1 MNLGSDPADQV
12 VRYTLEGTE
21 FALRISGTAAKN
33 FAIFAAAVLRD
44 QKKIRGKTNLT
55 RLLREGKPLKFF
67 SVSADRTREF
77 AQEAK
82 RHGLLFVPMR
92 DRNDPDHIEIA
103 IWADDV
109 AKVERIIERM
119 QLDVVGLRSMGP
131 QLSVSETG
139 ERSKEGPSGAFHH
152 PSGFA
157 LQTGGLAGRQ
167 VVETGEAEIM
177 SDVEPEQ
184 STPEQAEPDN
194 PATQTADSPS
204 PLELD
209 DADYDLG
216 FTQPAPSPAE
226 SDTPLPTRSPRTNA
240 PQSEKPLTP
249 FAASKSRSPNTSPT
263 LHAGEVRAKGERLSV
278 RDELRSIKA
287 MLRQRKSVTPRPKT
301 PIRIH
306 RGGQAR

>member
-44 QKKIRGKTNLT
+44 QKKTRGKTNLT

-67 SVSADRTREF
+67 SVSADRMREF

-103 IWADDV
+103 IWADDA

-119 QLDVVGLRSMGP
+119 QLDVV
-131 QLSVSETG
+131 
-139 ERSKEGPSGAFHH
+139 
-152 PSGFA
+152 
-157 LQTGGLAGRQ
+157 
-167 VVETGEAEIM
+167 ETGEAEIM
-177 SDVEPEQ
+177 TDVDHTEPEQ
-184 STPEQAEPDN
+184 AQEGPDRQPAQAADGPIPFEP
-194 PATQTADSPS
+194 
-204 PLELD
+204 D

-226 SDTPLPTRSPRTNA
+226 PGNPPPSRSTRRTDLPSA
-240 PQSEKPLTP
+240 PPS
-249 FAASKSRSPNTSPT
+249 ASRSRSPNTSPT
-263 LHAGEVRAKGERLSV
+263 LHAGEVRARGERPSV

-287 MLRQRKSVTPRPKT
+287 MLRQRESVTPRPKA

-306 RGGQAR
+306 RDGQAR

>member
-44 QKKIRGKTNLT
+44 QKKTRGKTNLT

-67 SVSADRTREF
+67 SVSADRMREF

-92 DRNDPDHIEIA
+92 DRNDPNHIEIA
-103 IWADDV
+103 IWADDA

-119 QLDVVGLRSMGP
+119 QLDVV
-131 QLSVSETG
+131 
-139 ERSKEGPSGAFHH
+139 
-152 PSGFA
+152 
-157 LQTGGLAGRQ
+157 
-167 VVETGEAEIM
+167 ETGEAEIM
-177 SDVEPEQ
+177 TDVDHTEPEQ
-184 STPEQAEPDN
+184 AQEGPDRQPAQAADGPIPFEP
-194 PATQTADSPS
+194 
-204 PLELD
+204 D

-216 FTQPAPSPAE
+216 FTRPAPSPAE
-226 SDTPLPTRSPRTNA
+226 PGSPQPSRSTRRTDPPSAPPSASRSRLPTTFPA
-240 PQSEKPLTP
+240 P
-249 FAASKSRSPNTSPT
+249 
-263 LHAGEVRAKGERLSV
+263 HAGEVRARGERPSV

-287 MLRQRKSVTPRPKT
+287 TLRRRESVTPRPKT

>member
-44 QKKIRGKTNLT
+44 QKKTRGKTNLT
-55 RLLREGKPLKFF
+55 RLLREDKPLKFF
-67 SVSADRTREF
+67 SVSADRMREF

-82 RHGLLFVPMR
+82 RHGLLFVPIR
-92 DRNDPDHIEIA
+92 DRNDPNYIEIA
-103 IWADDV
+103 IWADDA
-109 AKVERIIERM
+109 AKVERIIDRM
-119 QLDVVGLRSMGP
+119 QLD
-131 QLSVSETG
+131 
-139 ERSKEGPSGAFHH
+139 
-152 PSGFA
+152 
-157 LQTGGLAGRQ
+157 

-177 SDVEPEQ
+177 TDVDHTEPEQ
-184 STPEQAEPDN
+184 AQEGPDRQPAQAADGPIPFEP
-194 PATQTADSPS
+194 
-204 PLELD
+204 D

-226 SDTPLPTRSPRTNA
+226 SGSPPPSRSTRRTDPPSA
-240 PQSEKPLTP
+240 PPS
-249 FAASKSRSPNTSPT
+249 ASRSRSPNISPELRT
-263 LHAGEVRAKGERLSV
+263 EQARGKRSSV

-287 MLRQRKSVTPRPKT
+287 TLRRRESVTPRPKT

>member
-44 QKKIRGKTNLT
+44 QKKTRGKTNLT

-67 SVSADRTREF
+67 SVSADRMREF

-103 IWADDV
+103 IWADDA
-109 AKVERIIERM
+109 AKVERIIDRM
-119 QLDVVGLRSMGP
+119 KLD
-131 QLSVSETG
+131 
-139 ERSKEGPSGAFHH
+139 
-152 PSGFA
+152 
-157 LQTGGLAGRQ
+157 

-177 SDVEPEQ
+177 TDVDHTEPEQ
-184 STPEQAEPDN
+184 AQEGPDRQPAQAADGPIPFEP
-194 PATQTADSPS
+194 
-204 PLELD
+204 D

-216 FTQPAPSPAE
+216 FTRPAPSPAE
-226 SDTPLPTRSPRTNA
+226 PGSPQPSRSTRRTDPPSAPPSASRSRLPTTFPA
-240 PQSEKPLTP
+240 P
-249 FAASKSRSPNTSPT
+249 
-263 LHAGEVRAKGERLSV
+263 HAGEVRARGERPSV

-287 MLRQRKSVTPRPKT
+287 TLRRRESVTPRPKT

>member
-44 QKKIRGKTNLT
+44 QKKTRGKTNLT

-67 SVSADRTREF
+67 SVSADRMREF

-92 DRNDPDHIEIA
+92 DRNDPNHIEVA
-103 IWADDV
+103 IWADDA

-119 QLDVVGLRSMGP
+119 QLDVV
-131 QLSVSETG
+131 
-139 ERSKEGPSGAFHH
+139 
-152 PSGFA
+152 
-157 LQTGGLAGRQ
+157 
-167 VVETGEAEIM
+167 ETGEAEIM
-177 SDVEPEQ
+177 TDVDHTEPEQ
-184 STPEQAEPDN
+184 AQEGPDRQPAQAADGPIPFEP
-194 PATQTADSPS
+194 
-204 PLELD
+204 D

-226 SDTPLPTRSPRTNA
+226 PGSPPPSRSTWRTDLPSA
-240 PQSEKPLTP
+240 PPS
-249 FAASKSRSPNTSPT
+249 ASRSRSPNTSPT
-263 LHAGEVRAKGERLSV
+263 PHAGEVRARGERPSV
-278 RDELRSIKA
+278 RDELREIKA
-287 MLRQRKSVTPRPKT
+287 MLRRRESVTPRPKT

>member
-44 QKKIRGKTNLT
+44 QKKTRGKTNLT

-67 SVSADRTREF
+67 SVSADRMREF

-82 RHGLLFVPMR
+82 RHGLLFVPIR
-92 DRNDPDHIEIA
+92 DRNDPNYIEIA
-103 IWADDV
+103 IWADDA
-109 AKVERIIERM
+109 AKVERIIDRM
-119 QLDVVGLRSMGP
+119 QLD
-131 QLSVSETG
+131 
-139 ERSKEGPSGAFHH
+139 
-152 PSGFA
+152 
-157 LQTGGLAGRQ
+157 

-177 SDVEPEQ
+177 TDVDHTEPEQ
-184 STPEQAEPDN
+184 AQEGPDRQPAQAADGPIPFEP
-194 PATQTADSPS
+194 
-204 PLELD
+204 D

-226 SDTPLPTRSPRTNA
+226 SGSPPPSRSIRRTDLPSA
-240 PQSEKPLTP
+240 PPS
-249 FAASKSRSPNTSPT
+249 ASRSRSPNTSPT
-263 LHAGEVRAKGERLSV
+263 LRAGEVRARGERPSV

-287 MLRQRKSVTPRPKT
+287 MLRQRESVTPRPKA

-306 RGGQAR
+306 RSGQAR

>member
-44 QKKIRGKTNLT
+44 QKKTRGKTNLT

-67 SVSADRTREF
+67 SVSADRMREF

-92 DRNDPDHIEIA
+92 DRNDPNHIEIA
-103 IWADDV
+103 IWADDA

-119 QLDVVGLRSMGP
+119 QLDVV
-131 QLSVSETG
+131 
-139 ERSKEGPSGAFHH
+139 
-152 PSGFA
+152 
-157 LQTGGLAGRQ
+157 
-167 VVETGEAEIM
+167 ETGEAEIM
-177 SDVEPEQ
+177 SEV
-184 STPEQAEPDN
+184 TPEQPTEHPAQEQAWPDRQPAQAADGPIPFEP
-194 PATQTADSPS
+194 
-204 PLELD
+204 D

-216 FTQPAPSPAE
+216 FTRPAPSPAE
-226 SDTPLPTRSPRTNA
+226 PGSPPPSRSTRRTDLPSA
-240 PQSEKPLTP
+240 PPS
-249 FAASKSRSPNTSPT
+249 ASRSRSPNTSPT
-263 LHAGEVRAKGERLSV
+263 PHAGEVRARGERPSV

-287 MLRQRKSVTPRPKT
+287 MLRQRESVTPRPKT
-301 PIRIH
+301 PIRIQ
-306 RGGQAR
+306 RNNQAR

>member
-44 QKKIRGKTNLT
+44 QKKTRGKTNLT

-67 SVSADRTREF
+67 SVSADRMREF

-82 RHGLLFVPMR
+82 RHGLLFVPIR
-92 DRNDPDHIEIA
+92 DHNDPDHIEIA
-103 IWADDV
+103 IWADDA

-119 QLDVVGLRSMGP
+119 QLDVV
-131 QLSVSETG
+131 
-139 ERSKEGPSGAFHH
+139 
-152 PSGFA
+152 
-157 LQTGGLAGRQ
+157 
-167 VVETGEAEIM
+167 ETGEAEII
-177 SDVEPEQ
+177 SEV
-184 STPEQAEPDN
+184 TPEQNMPRQKEAEPDH
-194 PATQTADSPS
+194 PATHTADSPI
-204 PLELD
+204 PFELD

-216 FTQPAPSPAE
+216 FTRPAPLPAE
-226 SDTPLPTRSPRTNA
+226 PGSPPPSRSTRRTDPPSA
-240 PQSEKPLTP
+240 PPS
-249 FAASKSRSPNTSPT
+249 ASRSRSPNISPELRT
-263 LHAGEVRAKGERLSV
+263 EQARGKRSSV

-287 MLRQRKSVTPRPKT
+287 MLRQRESVTPRPKT

>member
-44 QKKIRGKTNLT
+44 QKKTRGKTNLT

-67 SVSADRTREF
+67 SVSADRMREF

-82 RHGLLFVPMR
+82 RHGLLFVPIR

-103 IWADDV
+103 IWADDA

-119 QLDVVGLRSMGP
+119 QLDVV
-131 QLSVSETG
+131 
-139 ERSKEGPSGAFHH
+139 
-152 PSGFA
+152 
-157 LQTGGLAGRQ
+157 
-167 VVETGEAEIM
+167 ETGEAEIM
-177 SDVEPEQ
+177 TDVDHTEPEQ
-184 STPEQAEPDN
+184 AQEGPDRQPAQAADGPIPFEP
-194 PATQTADSPS
+194 
-204 PLELD
+204 D

-226 SDTPLPTRSPRTNA
+226 SGSPPPSRSIRRTDLPSA
-240 PQSEKPLTP
+240 PPS
-249 FAASKSRSPNTSPT
+249 ASRSRSPNTSPT
-263 LHAGEVRAKGERLSV
+263 LRAGEVRARGERPSV

-287 MLRQRKSVTPRPKT
+287 MLRQRESVTPRPKT

>member
-21 FALRISGTAAKN
+21 YALRLSGTAAKN
-33 FAIFAAAVLRD
+33 FAIFVAAVLRD
-44 QKKIRGKTNLT
+44 QKKTRGKTNLT

-67 SVSADRTREF
+67 SVSADRMREF

-103 IWADDV
+103 IWADDA

-119 QLDVVGLRSMGP
+119 QLDVV
-131 QLSVSETG
+131 
-139 ERSKEGPSGAFHH
+139 
-152 PSGFA
+152 
-157 LQTGGLAGRQ
+157 
-167 VVETGEAEIM
+167 ETGEAEIM
-177 SDVEPEQ
+177 TDVDHTEPEQ
-184 STPEQAEPDN
+184 AQEGPDRQPAQAADGPIPFEP
-194 PATQTADSPS
+194 
-204 PLELD
+204 D

-226 SDTPLPTRSPRTNA
+226 PGNPPPSRSTRRTDLPSA
-240 PQSEKPLTP
+240 PPS
-249 FAASKSRSPNTSPT
+249 ASRSRSPNTSPT
-263 LHAGEVRAKGERLSV
+263 LHAGEVRARGERPSV

-287 MLRQRKSVTPRPKT
+287 TLRQRESVTPRPKT

>member
-44 QKKIRGKTNLT
+44 QKKTRGKTNLT

-67 SVSADRTREF
+67 SVSADRMREF

-103 IWADDV
+103 IWADDA

-119 QLDVVGLRSMGP
+119 QLDVV
-131 QLSVSETG
+131 
-139 ERSKEGPSGAFHH
+139 
-152 PSGFA
+152 
-157 LQTGGLAGRQ
+157 
-167 VVETGEAEIM
+167 ETGEAEIM
-177 SDVEPEQ
+177 TDVDHTEPEQ
-184 STPEQAEPDN
+184 AREGPDRQPAQAADGPIPFEP
-194 PATQTADSPS
+194 
-204 PLELD
+204 D

-226 SDTPLPTRSPRTNA
+226 PGNPPPSRSTRRTDLPSA
-240 PQSEKPLTP
+240 PPS
-249 FAASKSRSPNTSPT
+249 ASRSRSPNTSPT
-263 LHAGEVRAKGERLSV
+263 LHAGEVRARGERPSV

-287 MLRQRKSVTPRPKT
+287 TLRQRESVTPRPKT

>member
-44 QKKIRGKTNLT
+44 QKKTRGKTNLT

-67 SVSADRTREF
+67 SVSADRMREF

-92 DRNDPDHIEIA
+92 DRNDPNHIEVA
-103 IWADDV
+103 IWADDA

-119 QLDVVGLRSMGP
+119 QLDVV
-131 QLSVSETG
+131 
-139 ERSKEGPSGAFHH
+139 
-152 PSGFA
+152 
-157 LQTGGLAGRQ
+157 
-167 VVETGEAEIM
+167 ETGEAEIM
-177 SDVEPEQ
+177 SDV
-184 STPEQAEPDN
+184 TPEQPTEHPAQGQARPDRQPAQAADGPIPFEP
-194 PATQTADSPS
+194 
-204 PLELD
+204 D

-226 SDTPLPTRSPRTNA
+226 PGSPPPSRSTRRTDLPSA
-240 PQSEKPLTP
+240 PPS
-249 FAASKSRSPNTSPT
+249 ASRSRSPNTSPT
-263 LHAGEVRAKGERLSV
+263 PHAGEVRARGERPSV

-287 MLRQRKSVTPRPKT
+287 MLRQRESVTPRPKT
-301 PIRIH
+301 PIRIQ
-306 RGGQAR
+306 RNNQAR

>member
-44 QKKIRGKTNLT
+44 QKKTRGKTNLT

-67 SVSADRTREF
+67 SVSADRMREF

-82 RHGLLFVPMR
+82 RHGLLFVPIR
-92 DRNDPDHIEIA
+92 DRNDPNYIEIA
-103 IWADDV
+103 IWADDA
-109 AKVERIIERM
+109 AKVERIIDRM
-119 QLDVVGLRSMGP
+119 QLD
-131 QLSVSETG
+131 
-139 ERSKEGPSGAFHH
+139 
-152 PSGFA
+152 
-157 LQTGGLAGRQ
+157 

-184 STPEQAEPDN
+184 STPEQAEPDH

-204 PLELD
+204 PFELD

-226 SDTPLPTRSPRTNA
+226 PETPLPTRSTRTNA

-249 FAASKSRSPNTSPT
+249 SAASKGRSPNTSPT
-263 LHAGEVRAKGERLSV
+263 LHAGEVRARGERPSV

-287 MLRQRKSVTPRPKT
+287 MLRQRESVTPRPKT

>member
-12 VRYTLEGTE
+12 VRYTLESTE

-44 QKKIRGKTNLT
+44 QKKTRGKTNLT

-67 SVSADRTREF
+67 SVSADRMREF

-103 IWADDV
+103 IWADDA

-119 QLDVVGLRSMGP
+119 QLDVV
-131 QLSVSETG
+131 
-139 ERSKEGPSGAFHH
+139 
-152 PSGFA
+152 
-157 LQTGGLAGRQ
+157 
-167 VVETGEAEIM
+167 ETGEAEIM
-177 SDVEPEQ
+177 TDVDHTEPEQ
-184 STPEQAEPDN
+184 AQEGPDRQPAQAADGPIPFEP
-194 PATQTADSPS
+194 
-204 PLELD
+204 D

-226 SDTPLPTRSPRTNA
+226 PGNPPPSRSTRRTDLPSA
-240 PQSEKPLTP
+240 PPS
-249 FAASKSRSPNTSPT
+249 ASRSRSPNTSPT
-263 LHAGEVRAKGERLSV
+263 LHAGEVRARGERPSV

-287 MLRQRKSVTPRPKT
+287 TLRQRESVTPRPKT

>member
-44 QKKIRGKTNLT
+44 QKKTRGKTNLT

-67 SVSADRTREF
+67 SVSADRMREF

-82 RHGLLFVPMR
+82 RHGLLFVPIR
-92 DRNDPDHIEIA
+92 DRNDPNHIEIA
-103 IWADDV
+103 IWADDA
-109 AKVERIIERM
+109 AKVERIIDRM
-119 QLDVVGLRSMGP
+119 QLD
-131 QLSVSETG
+131 
-139 ERSKEGPSGAFHH
+139 
-152 PSGFA
+152 
-157 LQTGGLAGRQ
+157 

-177 SDVEPEQ
+177 SDV
-184 STPEQAEPDN
+184 TPEQNMPRQKEAEPDH

-204 PLELD
+204 PFELE

-226 SDTPLPTRSPRTNA
+226 SGSPPPSRSTRRTDLPSA
-240 PQSEKPLTP
+240 PPS
-249 FAASKSRSPNTSPT
+249 ASRSRSPNTSPT
-263 LHAGEVRAKGERLSV
+263 PHAGEVRASGERPSV

-287 MLRQRKSVTPRPKT
+287 TLRQRESVTPRPKT